1 MVVPLSIGQN
11 RPKSGCSNHQE
22 ILDVTVQ
29 KGIEM
34 TEGIH
39 KFVNDLGV
47 AAYILMHGYA
57 VVGKRG
63 RSIYFECIGEEEK
76 KGFDRLVLD
85 YQPPNEFY
93 TFDSCL
99 MFLKK
104 INEVVPE
111 ELDENRNK
119 VVCDLGV
126 AAYLLMK
133 EYGGKYGEQSLGVKV
148 IGKKGKYVY
157 FEYPEGKGDDFER
170 LSYQYLPSQFQTY
183 DSNLM
188 ALKKIGEYMP
198 AKNTIS

>member
-1 MVVPLSIGQN
+1 M
-11 RPKSGCSNHQE
+11 GC
-22 ILDVTVQ
+22 T
-29 KGIEM
+29 
-34 TEGIH
+34 H

-57 VVGKRG
+57 VIGKKA
-63 RSIYFECIGEEEK
+63 RSIYFECENEESAVE
-76 KGFDRLVLD
+76 FDRLVLE

-104 INEVVPE
+104 INEQVPE
-111 ELDENRNK
+111 RLDENVHK
-119 VVCDLGV
+119 IVSDLGV
-126 AAYLLMK
+126 AAYLLMH
-133 EYGGKYGEQSLGVKV
+133 EYSPKSIGVKV

-157 FEYPEGKGDDFER
+157 FEHPEGKDEEFER
-170 LSYQYLPSQFQTY
+170 LSYHYLPSQFQTY

-198 AKNTIS
+198 RHQK

>member
-1 MVVPLSIGQN
+1 MG
-11 RPKSGCSNHQE
+11 
-22 ILDVTVQ
+22 DV
-29 KGIEM
+29 
-34 TEGIH
+34 IH
-39 KFVNDLGV
+39 KFVNDLGL
-47 AAYILMHGYA
+47 AAYVLMHGYA

-63 RSIYFECIGEEEK
+63 RSIFFECNSEEEAAE
-76 KGFDRLVLD
+76 FDRLILE

-111 ELDENRNK
+111 EMDETIHK
-119 VVCDLGV
+119 CVIDLGV
-126 AAYLLMK
+126 AAYLLMQ
-133 EYGGKYGEQSLGVKV
+133 EYRDNSLGVKV

-157 FEYPEGKGDDFER
+157 FEHPEGKGDEFER

-198 AKNTIS
+198 VK

>member
-1 MVVPLSIGQN
+1 
-11 RPKSGCSNHQE
+11 
-22 ILDVTVQ
+22 
-29 KGIEM
+29 M
-34 TEGIH
+34 TECIH

-57 VVGKRG
+57 VIGKRG
-63 RSIYFECIGEEEK
+63 RSIYFECTTEAEAKE
-76 KGFDRLVLD
+76 FDRLVLE

-104 INEVVPE
+104 INEVVPQ
-111 ELDENRNK
+111 ELDETRNK
-119 VVCDLGV
+119 VVSDLGV

-148 IGKKGKYVY
+148 IGKRGKYVY
-157 FEYPEGKGDDFER
+157 FEHPEGKSDAFER

-198 AKNTIS
+198 SKS

>member
-1 MVVPLSIGQN
+1 MGEL
-11 RPKSGCSNHQE
+11 
-22 ILDVTVQ
+22 
-29 KGIEM
+29 
-34 TEGIH
+34 IH
-39 KFVNDLGV
+39 KYVNDLGV

-57 VVGKRG
+57 VIGKKA
-63 RSIYFECIGEEEK
+63 RSIYFECENDEAAKE
-76 KGFDRLVLD
+76 FDRLVLE

-104 INEVVPE
+104 INETVPE
-111 ELDENRNK
+111 VIDEEIHK
-119 VVCDLGV
+119 VVSDLGV
-126 AAYLLMK
+126 AAYLLMH
-133 EYGGKYGEQSLGVKV
+133 EYRPKSLGCRV

-157 FEYPEGKGDDFER
+157 FEVPEGKMEDFER

-198 AKNTIS
+198 RTK

>member
-1 MVVPLSIGQN
+1 MSE
-11 RPKSGCSNHQE
+11 C
-22 ILDVTVQ
+22 
-29 KGIEM
+29 
-34 TEGIH
+34 IH

-57 VVGKRG
+57 VIGKKA
-63 RSIYFECIGEEEK
+63 RSIYFECENFEAARE
-76 KGFDRLVLD
+76 FDRLVLE
-85 YQPPNEFY
+85 YQPPNDFY

-104 INEVVPE
+104 INEHVPE
-111 ELDENRNK
+111 ELDENVNK
-119 VVCDLGV
+119 VVNDLGV
-126 AAYLLMK
+126 AAYLLMH
-133 EYGGKYGEQSLGVKV
+133 EYRPKSIGCKV

-157 FEYPEGKGDDFER
+157 FEHPEGRGEDFER

-198 AKNTIS
+198 RGSK

>member
-1 MVVPLSIGQN
+1 MGES
-11 RPKSGCSNHQE
+11 
-22 ILDVTVQ
+22 
-29 KGIEM
+29 
-34 TEGIH
+34 IH

-47 AAYILMHGYA
+47 AAYVLMHGFA

-63 RSIYFECIGEEEK
+63 RSIYFECNSKEEEDD
-76 KGFDRLVLD
+76 FDKLILD

-104 INEVVPE
+104 INEHIPQ
-111 ELDENRNK
+111 ELDEEKHK
-119 VVCDLGV
+119 VVTDLGV
-126 AAYLLMK
+126 AAYLLMH
-133 EYGGKYGEQSLGVKV
+133 EYRDNSLGVKV

-157 FEYPEGKGDDFER
+157 FEHPEGKGDAFER
-170 LSYQYLPSQFQTY
+170 LSYQYLPSPYQTY

-198 AKNTIS
+198 SK